1 MTIKISQLG
10 NVAAIQ
16 GNVLLPI
23 VSNITGTLTTVQANL
38 DQLGTY
44 ILGTVP
50 TNIITLQTNA
60 ATQSDLIIGINA
72 NVITANV
79 GMKGYVDNQ
88 TYSNV
93 NVSQYLPT
101 YNGNIGELN
110 LNGDIDIVGTLSVIG
125 AGNLTVTGSTFL
137 ANVKVPTLANSSGT
151 AGQITWDSSYV
162 YVCIAANTWRRANLA
177 IW

>member
-151 AGQITWDSSYV
+151 AGQITWDSSYI
-162 YVCIAANTWRRANLA
+162 YVCIAANNWRRANLA